1 MARVLIGTSGYVY
14 GDWRR
19 RFYPRDVPARDWL
32 PFYAARFPT
41 VELNSPFYRL
51 PRAATFRAW
60 AAAVPPEFVF
70 AVKASRFL
78 THIKR
83 LRDPGPPLTLFM
95 KRARGL
101 GETRGPILFQ
111 LPARFHANLERL
123 DGFLTALARRR
134 LGRAVLEVRHG
145 SWLTDEVYERLARA
159 NVALCLHDWREQ
171 PVTGPLTADFVY
183 VRRHG
188 TRLRYGGSY
197 TERMLRADAARI
209 ADWTAGGR
217 DVYVYFNNDG
227 RAAAVRNARTL
238 TLYTSRA
245 IAPHNVEEVNAWGC
259 VRRRPCGVKKRA
271 S

>member
-1 MARVLIGTSGYVY
+1 MARWLVGTSGYVY
-14 GDWRR
+14 RDWRR
-19 RFYPRDVPARDWL
+19 RFYPQALGARGWL
-32 PFYAARFPT
+32 PYYAATFDT

-83 LRDPGPPLTLFM
+83 LNEPGPPIALFLR
-95 KRARGL
+95 RARGL
-101 GETRGPILFQ
+101 GGTLGPVLVQ
-111 LPARFHANLERL
+111 LPSAFHVRL
-123 DGFLTALARRR
+123 DRLDALLRVLARRPHIR
-134 LGRAVLEVRHG
+134 WVLEVRHA
-145 SWLTDEVYERLARA
+145 SWLVESVFQRLADA

-188 TRLRYGGSY
+188 TRRRYGGSY
-197 TERMLRADAARI
+197 SEPMLRADAAHI
-209 ADWTAGGR
+209 AEWTRGGR

-227 RAAAVRNARTL
+227 RAAAVRNARRL
-238 TLYTSRA
+238 VQLL
-245 IAPHNVEEVNAWGC
+245 EVGA
-259 VRRRPCGVKKRA
+259 RRRA
-271 S
+271 A